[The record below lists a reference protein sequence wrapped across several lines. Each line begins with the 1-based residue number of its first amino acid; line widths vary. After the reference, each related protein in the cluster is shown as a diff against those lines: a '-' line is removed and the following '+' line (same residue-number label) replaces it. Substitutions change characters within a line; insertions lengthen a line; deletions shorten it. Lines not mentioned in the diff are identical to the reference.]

1 MIQNMEMPELV
12 VLPRLFQ
19 SNRVVVVDV
28 PAMKQLEGRIGIERE
43 RERERERLGKGYWIC
58 R

>member
-43 RERERERLGKGYWIC
+43 REGERKTW
-58 R
+58 